1 VRLLSKESIMSL
13 LWPGFLY
20 LLLLIPLVIVLY
32 VWLLRRRRRFAVRY
46 SSLSLVREAV
56 AKQSWLRKHLPFIL
70 FLLALTSL
78 VFALGRPVATVFI
91 PSNKATV
98 ILAVDVSRSMCST
111 DIPPNRLEV
120 AKDAALSFVRSNSS
134 GRQVGVVAFGGF
146 AELTQPPTKDTR
158 LLEAAIRNL
167 TPARRTAIGSAILR
181 SLDALAEIDERV
193 APTELNGSSDLTNSS
208 QITATGEFVPHI
220 IVLLTDGASNAGPLP
235 LTAAQ
240 QAVERGVRIYTI
252 GFGTVNNRSPMN
264 CGEDDP
270 FGGGFGFGSPFGNS
284 PFGAGGGG
292 GGGGFRREID
302 EETLTQVAD
311 LTGGEYYVATSAGEL
326 QDVFQSL
333 PTYVIATRE
342 TTEISVFFTAFA
354 VLTGLL
360 AISLALR
367 WHPLP

>member
-1 VRLLSKESIMSL
+1 MSL

-20 LLLLIPLVIVLY
+20 LLLLIPLIAGVYI
-32 VWLLRRRRRFAVRY
+32 WMLRRRRRFAVRY

-78 VFALGRPVATVFI
+78 VFALGRPVATVLV

-98 ILAVDVSRSMCST
+98 ILAVDVSLSMCST

-120 AKDAALSFVRSNSS
+120 AKDAALSFVQSNSA
-134 GRQVGVVAFGGF
+134 GRQVGIVAFAGF
-146 AELTQPPTKDTR
+146 AELIQPPTSDLG
-158 LLEAAIRNL
+158 LLENAIDYL
-167 TPARRTAIGSAILR
+167 SPARRTAIGSAILR
-181 SLDALAEIDERV
+181 SIDAIAEIDERV
-193 APTELNGSSDLTNSS
+193 APSELGTSTDSTIPAPPPAEYS
-208 QITATGEFVPHI
+208 PHI

-235 LTAAQ
+235 LAAAE
-240 QAVERGVRIYTI
+240 QAVDRGIRVYTI
-252 GFGTVNNRSPMN
+252 GFGTTNNSSPMN
-264 CGEDDP
+264 CGDGDP
-270 FGGGFGFGSPFGNS
+270 FGGFGFGPQFGGS
-284 PFGAGGGG
+284 GFGGG

-302 EETLTQVAD
+302 EETLTQVAE
-311 LTGGEYYVATSAGEL
+311 LTGGKYYIATSASEL
-326 QDVFQSL
+326 QEVFSNL

-354 VLTGLL
+354 AFL
-360 AISLALR
+360 AILAVILALR